1 MGVAPGGLSAARRA
15 EICDF
20 YGALLGWREIEA
32 LRRADRLTI
41 AIGGGCYVNVREIA
55 GTVPGSGY
63 EHFGVRVE
71 SAEEL
76 ERLWAELDA
85 RGVAELT
92 EISGAGR
99 VRTFRFRH
107 LLPLAVELQYFPPD
121 LAG

>member
-1 MGVAPGGLSAARRA
+1 MGVAPGGLSEARRA
-15 EICDF
+15 EIREF
-20 YGALLGWREIEA
+20 YGDLLGWREIEA
-32 LRRADRLTI
+32 LRRDDRLTM

-63 EHFGVRVE
+63 EHFGVRVD
-71 SAEEL
+71 SDEEL
-76 ERLWAELDA
+76 DWLWAELDA
-85 RGVAELT
+85 RGIAELT
-92 EISGAGR
+92 EMSSAGR